1 MFKRGEWAPAV
12 MVRAEHLS
20 VRARVWRP
28 PEN

>member
-1 MFKRGEWAPAV
+1 MLKRGKPAPAV

-20 VRARVWRP
+20 VRARVKRP